1 MLYEHNPTKNT
12 VYWCNAMINP
22 FFQKKELNK
31 AVPIPLYY
39 QLKELLLSF
48 IHEEEPYT
56 VIPTE
61 TELCAHFDISRS
73 TVRQALGELTSEG
86 YLERHKGKGT
96 MILPQKIKQEFLEV
110 LESFNDEMQEKGLT
124 PHTKVITLEL
134 VLPPPDVAI
143 SLQVPQDGKVVHLK
157 RLRSI
162 NKEPIVLVSTYLPT
176 HDYALE
182 GLLHDDLEK
191 ESLYS
196 LMRKK
201 YGVQIESSRRVL
213 EIRLANDADAKL
225 LQVAPLNPVQYI
237 ETTSFDDKGVP
248 IEFSKARYRGDKNS
262 FVIEIRK
269 KKI

>member
-1 MLYEHNPTKNT
+1 MH
-12 VYWCNAMINP
+12 P
-22 FFQKKELNK
+22 FLQEKQLNK
-31 AVPIPLYY
+31 EVPIPFYY
-39 QLKELLLSF
+39 QLKELLLVF
-48 IHEEEPYT
+48 IQQEEPYT

-61 TELCAHFDISRS
+61 TQLCEHFCISRS

-124 PHTKVITLEL
+124 PHTKVFTLEL
-134 VLPPPDVAI
+134 VIPPPDVAI
-143 SLQVPQDGKVVHLK
+143 SLQVPQGEKVVHLK

-162 NKEPIVLVSTYLPT
+162 DNEPIVLVSTYLPT
-176 HDYALE
+176 HAYPFG
-182 GLLHDDLEK
+182 GLLDDDLEK
-191 ESLYS
+191 DSLYH
-196 LMRKK
+196 LMRTK
-201 YGVQIESSRRVL
+201 YGVEIESSRRVL
-213 EIRLANDADAKL
+213 EIRLAQESDAKL
-225 LQVAPLNPVQYI
+225 LQIAPLNPVHYI
-237 ETTSFDDKGVP
+237 ETTSFDEKGVP